1 MSLSPEKA
9 KSLQENE
16 KLQKP
21 SLYNIFYLNDDY
33 TAFDFVIHTLVEHF
47 NKSYEEAAKLAEDGH
62 DKGKFCAGT
71 FTFEIA
77 ETKAALI
84 MHYAKEN
91 GFPLKLVLEK
101 NN

>member
-1 MSLSPEKA
+1 MSLSPEKTRA
-9 KSLQENE
+9 LQENE

-21 SLYNIFYLNDDY
+21 YLYNVFYLNDDY

-47 NKSYEEAAKLAEDGH
+47 NKSHDEAAQLAEAGH
-62 DKGKFCAGT
+62 EKGKFCAGT

-77 ETKAALI
+77 ETKAAQI
-84 MHYAKEN
+84 MYFAKGN

-101 NN
+101 SN